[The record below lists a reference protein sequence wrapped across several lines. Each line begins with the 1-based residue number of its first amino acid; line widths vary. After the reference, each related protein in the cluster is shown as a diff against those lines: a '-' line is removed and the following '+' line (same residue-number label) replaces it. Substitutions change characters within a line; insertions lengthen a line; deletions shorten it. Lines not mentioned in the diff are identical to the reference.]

1 MIQLQLSAIVF
12 QNSSPFLNMQDQS
25 IVGEH
30 LPLNALLSNPNFC
43 NYESN
48 YQEKSILRP
57 PCFCN
62 ASSNFKTDFTC

>member
-30 LPLNALLSNPNFC
+30 LPLNALSNTQISVIMNQIIRKNQF
-43 NYESN
+43 
-48 YQEKSILRP
+48 
-57 PCFCN
+57 
-62 ASSNFKTDFTC
+62 